1 LRERWFNSS
10 APLVQNLQLD
20 ANHHLVRPAKR
31 RQLKSCK
38 HAAAKEVIFITSST
52 ALLIVA
58 VVSATM
64 AFATLVLK
72 IVEVSRKK

>member
-1 LRERWFNSS
+1 VVRKIF
-10 APLVQNLQLD
+10 PLDPLITS
-20 ANHHLVRPAKR
+20 VRPNA
-31 RQLKSCK
+31 RQQFNRCNN
-38 HAAAKEVIFITSST
+38 AAVKEVIFITTST

-58 VVSATM
+58 VVSASM